1 MENVI
6 DAQIKDAANDLIEDF
21 LQYRTGAEN

>member
-6 DAQIKDAANDLIEDF
+6 DAQIKDAANDLIGDF